1 MARPKQLTY
10 QERLVEIRK
19 DVKLPIPSGLI
30 KTSEGICS
38 YCGYAAAMRGGT
50 LFLCDYYLTTGQM
63 RGCKSG
69 ECDKFTMK
77 VDDKKKKLP
86 AF

>member
-1 MARPKQLTY
+1 MSKREQRTY
-10 QERLVEIRK
+10 QERLADIRK
-19 DVKLPIPSGLI
+19 DVKLPIPGGLI

-38 YCGYAAAMRGGT
+38 YCQFVAAMRGGS
-50 LFLCDYYLTTGQM
+50 LFVCDYVLVTGQS

-69 ECDKFTMK
+69 ECDKFCMK